1 MKLKTMTEHI
11 SCNCKC
17 KFNSKA
23 CNSNQKWDNKTCH
36 YEYKNYCERK
46 KDYSWNPSIS
56 IYENSKYLKSIADTS
71 VIACD
76 EIVVVMDIL
85 STKITNNIATSTVPI
100 NSDGEKVRY
109 KIDC

>member
-1 MKLKTMTEHI
+1 MSAKKIIVGIPAYRFMKI
-11 SCNCKC
+11 V
-17 KFNSKA
+17 
-23 CNSNQKWDNKTCH
+23 
-36 YEYKNYCERK
+36 
-46 KDYSWNPSIS
+46 
-56 IYENSKYLKSIADTS
+56 KYLKSIADTS

-100 NSDGEKVRY
+100 NSHGEKVRY